1 MAARNP
7 FASSIPDIY
16 DAYAPYSYQS
26 KRLSTGYYVVRN
38 LLIVG
43 ALCGG
48 FVALYRNDVL
58 RDLARRV
65 GQEPRYLAAE
75 QFLVGTPGW
84 GTPRSME
91 PVLADDGTAPA
102 ATPEAVTGVA
112 PVAAPPAAPPEPPV
126 AAAPTAETP
135 HAPAAAPIPPPPTE
149 THAPAP
155 VAAAPPPVAAPPPAA
170 APAPAPAPAH
180 APVAAAPIDPLAPV
194 KFESLPLVGQQ
205 VPRAVSFNDLPTAH
219 AAAPAPAPRSAA
231 PAPVAARPA
240 PARPAPSPAP
250 RANGKAFKVSLDDAP
265 ASHAATARSIPAPSR
280 AAPPPEPKPEP
291 APGARKPAPPPGPK
305 ATEARASDN
314 PLLAAVRGA
323 VRTRPAKESVPAAK

>member
-16 DAYAPYSYQS
+16 DAYAPYSYQR
-26 KRLSTGYYVVRN
+26 KTLSTGYHVVRN

-58 RDLARRV
+58 RDLSRRV
-65 GQEPRYLAAE
+65 GMEPRYLAAE

-91 PVLADDGTAPA
+91 PVLAQDGSATAAAPLTTPLPEPAVAATPPTEAPA
-102 ATPEAVTGVA
+102 A
-112 PVAAPPAAPPEPPV
+112 
-126 AAAPTAETP
+126 
-135 HAPAAAPIPPPPTE
+135 AAAPIPPPTTE
-149 THAPAP
+149 PASATT
-155 VAAAPPPVAAPPPAA
+155 VAAAPTPVAAPPTPVAVA
-170 APAPAPAPAH
+170 PTPVAPAPAPAP

-205 VPRAVSFNDLPTAH
+205 APRAVSFNDLPSAH
-219 AAAPAPAPRSAA
+219 AAAAPARAPAPAP
-231 PAPVAARPA
+231 VAHAA
-240 PARPAPSPAP
+240 PARPAPAPAT
-250 RANGKAFKVSLDDAP
+250 RGNGKAIKVSLDETP
-265 ASHAATARSIPAPSR
+265 AAHAATARSIPAPSR

-291 APGARKPAPPPGPK
+291 KPVAAKPAPPPGPK
-305 ATEARASDN
+305 ATEARSSDN

-323 VRTRPAKESVPAAK
+323 VRTRPPKDAVPAAK

>member
-16 DAYAPYSYQS
+16 DAYAPYSYQR
-26 KRLSTGYYVVRN
+26 KTLSTGYYVVRN

-75 QFLVGTPGW
+75 QFLGGTPGW

-91 PVLADDGTAPA
+91 PVLAQDGTAPTVDPTSA
-102 ATPEAVTGVA
+102 AA
-112 PVAAPPAAPPEPPV
+112 PVAALPVAPSEPTV
-126 AAAPTAETP
+126 AAAPTAA
-135 HAPAAAPIPPPPTE
+135 APAAPVAAPIPPPTTE
-149 THAPAP
+149 PAP
-155 VAAAPPPVAAPPPAA
+155 LKPLAAAPV
-170 APAPAPAPAH
+170 PAPAPAH
-180 APVAAAPIDPLAPV
+180 VAVAAAPFDPLTPV

-205 VPRAVSFNDLPTAH
+205 GPRAVAFTDLPTSHA
-219 AAAPAPAPRSAA
+219 AAAPAPHAA

-240 PARPAPSPAP
+240 PVTH
-250 RANGKAFKVSLDDAP
+250 ANSKAVNVSLNEAP
-265 ASHAATARSIPAPSR
+265 AHHAATSRSIPAPSR
-280 AAPPPEPKPEP
+280 AAPPPEPKPAP
-291 APGARKPAPPPGPK
+291 APVAAKPAPPPGPK
-305 ATEARASDN
+305 PTEARASDN